1 MSIAI
6 AGAGIGGLAAAA
18 LLADGGHRVT
28 VFDRFDAPRP
38 VGSGLVIQ
46 SVGQEVLARI
56 GVAAE
61 AEALGA
67 QIRRMSGHEADT
79 GRAVLDVSYDRP
91 RRDWPRR
98 PSHGLGIHRG
108 SLFDVLWQAVARR
121 GIRVEPNAQVLGA
134 SGGVLTLADGRDVG
148 PFDLIVDAAGAGS
161 ALSPLKGRALGY
173 GAVWGTVDWPETD
186 LPPTELRQ
194 CYRQANRMIGVLPIG
209 RMPGSP
215 TAKAAVFW
223 SLPSGDHAAW
233 VARGIGSWR
242 DEAIALW
249 PAIAPFVAQIRSSED
264 MTMASYTHGTL
275 GRPYS
280 AGLVHIGDAAHR
292 ASPQLGQGA
301 NMALLDAIALAEALR
316 LADGQNALALYAQAR
331 RWHVWT
337 YQAFSR
343 AFTPQYQSDS
353 RVLPWVRDRIL
364 FPLSQ
369 VPPLTSVLTSLVC
382 GRLVPPLASLSRA
395 PAKS

>member
-46 SVGQEVLARI
+46 PVGQEVLARI

-67 QIRRMSGHEADT
+67 QISRMSGHEADT

-161 ALSPLKGRALGY
+161 ALSPLKGRAL
-173 GAVWGTVDWPETD
+173 
-186 LPPTELRQ
+186 
-194 CYRQANRMIGVLPIG
+194 
-209 RMPGSP
+209 
-215 TAKAAVFW
+215 
-223 SLPSGDHAAW
+223 
-233 VARGIGSWR
+233 
-242 DEAIALW
+242 
-249 PAIAPFVAQIRSSED
+249 
-264 MTMASYTHGTL
+264 
-275 GRPYS
+275 
-280 AGLVHIGDAAHR
+280 
-292 ASPQLGQGA
+292 
-301 NMALLDAIALAEALR
+301 
-316 LADGQNALALYAQAR
+316 
-331 RWHVWT
+331 
-337 YQAFSR
+337 
-343 AFTPQYQSDS
+343 
-353 RVLPWVRDRIL
+353 
-364 FPLSQ
+364 
-369 VPPLTSVLTSLVC
+369 
-382 GRLVPPLASLSRA
+382 
-395 PAKS
+395 